1 MLNKDKLIIFVS
13 IDFLSQNN
21 ELKKIFDL
29 KFYLKIVLYV
39 YVN

>member
-1 MLNKDKLIIFVS
+1 MLNRDELIIFVS
-13 IDFLSQNN
+13 IDFLSLNN
-21 ELKKIFDL
+21 ELYFFFDL